1 MLDIFISYLIIFIEG
16 NFMSPQELDQ
26 KLKSL
31 YEEILVD
38 LDNLEDI
45 KEIANKLATYERLWR
60 KLNEN
65 NNQCDR
71 GR

>member
-1 MLDIFISYLIIFIEG
+1 
-16 NFMSPQELDQ
+16 MSPQELDQ

>member
-1 MLDIFISYLIIFIEG
+1 MINQDLDK
-16 NFMSPQELDQ
+16 
-26 KLKSL
+26 KLKIL

-60 KLNEN
+60 KLYEN
-65 NNQCDR
+65 
-71 GR
+71 